1 MDDAV
6 IRHGPAADRPRMAW
20 RCRRGMK
27 ELDLLLAGWLDTRFE
42 QASEDQRREFEA
54 LLELPDPL
62 LACYLLGGQRPERAD
77 LAVLIEC
84 IRGGSRI
91 MSTAVQDGNLP
102 PGPALQD
109 MLVPGGTAK
118 RS

>member
-1 MDDAV
+1 MDDAG
-6 IRHGPAADRPRMAW
+6 IRQLPAADRPRMAW

-27 ELDLLLAGWLDTRFE
+27 ELDLLLAGWLDRGFE
-42 QASEDQRREFEA
+42 QASEHQRSQFEA

-62 LACYLLGGQRPERAD
+62 LARYLLGGQRPERAD
-77 LAVLIEC
+77 LAALVEC
-84 IRGGSRI
+84 ILGASRI

-102 PGPALQD
+102 PGPALQVL
-109 MLVPGGTAK
+109 LVPGGTAE

>member
-1 MDDAV
+1 MDTALT
-6 IRHGPAADRPRMAW
+6 RHAPAADRPRIAW

-42 QASEDQRREFEA
+42 QASDDQRRQFEA
-54 LLELPDPL
+54 LMELPDPL
-62 LACYLLGGQRPERAD
+62 LARYLLGGQRPEQAD
-77 LAVLIEC
+77 LTALIEC

-102 PGPALQD
+102 PGPALQV
-109 MLVPGGTAK
+109 MLVPGGTAE

>member
-27 ELDLLLAGWLDTRFE
+27 ELDLLLAAWLDTRFE
-42 QASEDQRREFEA
+42 QASDDQRREFEA

-77 LAVLIEC
+77 LAELVEC
-84 IRGGSRI
+84 IRGSSNI
-91 MSTAVQDGNLP
+91 MSTPVQDGNLP
-102 PGPALQD
+102 PEPALQVS
-109 MLVPGGTAK
+109 LVPPGTAY

>member
-1 MDDAV
+1 
-6 IRHGPAADRPRMAW
+6 
-20 RCRRGMK
+20 MK

-42 QASEDQRREFEA
+42 QASRELRSQFEA

-62 LACYLLGGQRPERAD
+62 LARYLLGGQRPERAD
-77 LAVLIEC
+77 LAALVEC
-84 IRGGSRI
+84 IRGGTGI

-102 PGPALQD
+102 PGPALQVL
-109 MLVPGGTAK
+109 LVPGGTAE

>member
-1 MDDAV
+1 MS
-6 IRHGPAADRPRMAW
+6 GQPPAAQRARLAW

-27 ELDLLLAGWLDTRFE
+27 ELDLLLAGWLESRFE
-42 QASEDQRREFEA
+42 RASAELRRQFEA

-62 LACYLLGGQRPERAD
+62 LALYLLGAERPEQAD
-77 LAVLIEC
+77 LAALVEC
-84 IRGGSRI
+84 IRGATHI

-102 PGPALQD
+102 PDPALQVS
-109 MLVPGGTAK
+109 LVPGGTAY

>member
-1 MDDAV
+1 MDDTGSGQA
-6 IRHGPAADRPRMAW
+6 PAADRARLVW

-42 QASEDQRREFEA
+42 QAGEDLRREFEA

-62 LACYLLGGQRPERAD
+62 LALYLLGGQRPERAD
-77 LAVLIEC
+77 LAALVEG
-84 IRGGSRI
+84 IRGRTGI
-91 MSTAVQDGNLP
+91 MSSTVQDGNLP
-102 PGPALQD
+102 PGPALQVS
-109 MLVPGGTAK
+109 LVPGGTAC

>member
-1 MDDAV
+1 MSQ
-6 IRHGPAADRPRMAW
+6 AAAGQHRRVAW

-27 ELDLLLAGWLDTRFE
+27 ELDLLLIGWLEAQFE
-42 QASEDQRREFEA
+42 RASEAQRGQFEA

-62 LACYLLGGQRPERAD
+62 LASYLLGGQRPERAD
-77 LAVLIEC
+77 LAALIEC

>member
-6 IRHGPAADRPRMAW
+6 SGQAPAADRARLVW

-27 ELDLLLAGWLDTRFE
+27 ELDLLLAHWLETRFE
-42 QASEDQRREFEA
+42 QASAELRRQFEA

-62 LACYLLGGQRPERAD
+62 LARYLLGAERPERAD
-77 LAVLIEC
+77 LAALVEC
-84 IRGGSRI
+84 IRGSSNI
-91 MSTAVQDGNLP
+91 MSSAAQDGNLP
-102 PGPALQD
+102 PDAALQVS
-109 MLVPGGTAK
+109 LVPGGTAY

>member
-1 MDDAV
+1 MDAPV
-6 IRHGPAADRPRMAW
+6 SGQGPAADRPRMAW

-42 QASEDQRREFEA
+42 QASAELRRQFEA

-62 LACYLLGGQRPERAD
+62 LARYLLGGERPEQAD
-77 LAVLIEC
+77 LAALVEC
-84 IRGGSRI
+84 IRGATRI

-102 PGPALQD
+102 PGPALQVS
-109 MLVPGGTAK
+109 LVPGGTAY